1 MGNSKIKGQ
10 VRGRPRAFDHDT
22 VVGAAMELFWRRG
35 YAGVSVPD
43 LSAATGLSSSSLYNA
58 YGSKL
63 SLFEAALDRY
73 LDTRITD
80 WMVGP
85 LRNGSEG
92 LADLDGFLERLTAT
106 TRLRPP
112 RGCLAVNTI
121 AEFRQAPPAIA
132 ARTTRYRAELRDGL
146 RAALGRAAAA
156 GEIPPETVDVRVA
169 AVVPMVIAFNLLIA
183 AGAPAREARELLAAA
198 RAGGAWRL
206 CAGNPLLVGEL
217 GRAVARGERV
227 PQSDGE
233 RGAA

>member
-1 MGNSKIKGQ
+1 MANSKRSGKA
-10 VRGRPRAFDHDT
+10 RGRPRAFDDDT
-22 VVGAAMELFWRRG
+22 VVGEAMELFWRSG
-35 YAGVSVPD
+35 YGGVSVQD

-73 LDTRITD
+73 LDTRIAD
-80 WMVGP
+80 RMVGP
-85 LRNGSEG
+85 LRKGSEG
-92 LADLDGFLERLTAT
+92 LADVDAFLERLIAT
-106 TRLRPP
+106 TRIRPP

-121 AEFRQAPPAIA
+121 AEFRQAPPAIT

-198 RAGGAWRL
+198 RA
-206 CAGNPLLVGEL
+206 
-217 GRAVARGERV
+217 VATG
-227 PQSDGE
+227 
-233 RGAA
+233 

>member
-198 RAGGAWRL
+198 RAVAACKGPFPAETEEVSKL
-206 CAGNPLLVGEL
+206 L
-217 GRAVARGERV
+217 GRA
-227 PQSDGE
+227 
-233 RGAA
+233 GAGPA